1 MNNTPAVQAFLQGNQ
16 LPARWAQRARFV
28 IVDTAFGQGQKFLA
42 TWQVW
47 RQDPARCERLFY
59 VALAKHP
66 PPAADVAPQLRPAWP
81 ALTPNLHVLDF
92 ESGGVQLL
100 LAVGDAVT
108 LLPRL
113 RLAADAFYLDAGEP
127 EQDPRLWQARVMKA
141 LGRRAAPGA
150 TLCSPNVATRLH
162 TDLGS
167 AGFEVDPRAG
177 QGTVAR
183 WAPRYRAQRLPSAAV
198 AHAQSAVV
206 VGAGLAGAA
215 AAQALA
221 RLGLKVTVLDRQAE
235 PAAETSGNAAGLFH
249 GTVNADDGPYA
260 RLYRAAALYAHQVYA
275 AAITQAGVEG
285 SATGLL
291 RLVHEAAGADADA
304 RPDADALNAL
314 LQRLGLP
321 PSYVHAL
328 SAEAASA
335 RAGVPLAA
343 PAWFY
348 PGGGWIAPAAWVR
361 QALSEAGV
369 SFVGGVNVQRLTRAA
384 DGPWQLHG
392 ADGRLQAQAPIVV
405 LANAASAGTL
415 LAALGHPIGPLHHSR
430 GQVTQWAG
438 PHGLRMPVAGDG
450 YAIPIAGALLCG
462 ATREVA
468 DVSDLAVRPQDH
480 AHNLA
485 RLQSL
490 CGLRP
495 PAAAVLQGRTGWRL
509 HADDRLPIAGAMP
522 CVCMPASQRLDQARL
537 LPREPGLFVLT
548 ALGARGLTLAPLLGR
563 LVAAMATGAPWP
575 LEQDLADA
583 IDPGRWRVRAAR
595 TATRAAG
602 NQSAPG

>member
-1 MNNTPAVQAFLQGNQ
+1 MNNPPAVQAFLQAFLQGNQ
-16 LPARWAQRARFV
+16 LPARWAGRARFV

-42 TWQVW
+42 TWKIW
-47 RQDPARCERLFY
+47 RQDAARCERLFY

-66 PPAADVAPQLRPAWP
+66 PAAADMAPPLRQVWP
-81 ALTPNLHVLDF
+81 PLTPNLHVLDF

-113 RLAADAFYLDAGEP
+113 RLAADAFYLDAGEA
-127 EQDPRLWQARVMKA
+127 EQDPTLWQARVMKA

-150 TLCSPNVATRLH
+150 TLFSPHVATRLH
-162 TDLGS
+162 ADLGS
-167 AGFEVDPRAG
+167 AGFEVDPGAG
-177 QGTVAR
+177 PGSVAR
-183 WAPRYRAQRLPSAAV
+183 WAPRFRAQRLPSGAV
-198 AHAQSAVV
+198 AQAQSAVV
-206 VGAGLAGAA
+206 VGAGVAGAA

-221 RLGLKVTVLDRQAE
+221 RLGLRVRVLDRQND
-235 PAAETSGNAAGLFH
+235 AAAATSGNAAGLFH

-291 RLVHEAAGADADA
+291 RLVHDAADAG
-304 RPDADALNAL
+304 ADALNAL
-314 LQRLGLP
+314 LQRVGLP

-335 RAGVPLAA
+335 RAGVPLTA
-343 PAWFY
+343 PAWFF
-348 PGGGWIAPAAWVR
+348 PGAGWIAPAAWVR
-361 QALSEAGV
+361 QALSEPGV
-369 SFVGGVNVQRLTRAA
+369 SFVGGVDVRRLTRAA
-384 DGPWQLHG
+384 DGQWQLHG
-392 ADGRLQAQAPIVV
+392 ADGSLQAQAPIVV
-405 LANAASAGTL
+405 LANAAGAGTL
-415 LAALGHPIGPLHHSR
+415 LSALGHPTWPLHHSR

-438 PHGLRMPVAGDG
+438 PHSLRLPVAGDG
-450 YAIPIAGALLCG
+450 YAIPMADALLCG

-468 DVSDLAVRPQDH
+468 EPGDLAVRPQDH

-495 PAAAVLQGRTGWRL
+495 PVGAVLRGRTGWRL

-522 CVCMPASQRLDQARL
+522 CVHMPAGQRLDQARL
-537 LPREPGLFVLT
+537 LPRERGLFVLT

-583 IDPGRWRVRAAR
+583 IDPARWRVRAAR